1 MAKKTNSILECI
13 KTNMSSRLREVIL
26 SLCFALVRPSLEYWA
41 SQFRKDRDILERFQ
55 WRSTKKIK
63 GLEHHPYKERL
74 RDLGLFS
81 PEKRRLRGD
90 LITVYKYLKGGSQV
104 DRGRLFS
111 GKQQ

>member
-1 MAKKTNSILECI
+1 M
-13 KTNMSSRLREVIL
+13 
-26 SLCFALVRPSLEYWA
+26 
-41 SQFRKDRDILERFQ
+41 
-55 WRSTKKIK
+55 IK
-63 GLEHHPYKERL
+63 GLKYLSHEKSL
-74 RDLGLFS
+74 RELGLFS